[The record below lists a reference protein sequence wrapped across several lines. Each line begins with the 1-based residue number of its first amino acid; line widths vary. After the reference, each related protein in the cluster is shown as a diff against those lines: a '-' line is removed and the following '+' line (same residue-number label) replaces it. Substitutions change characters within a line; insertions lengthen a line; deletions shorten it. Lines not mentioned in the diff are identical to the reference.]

1 MARFKLIIS
10 SEDGR
15 AETIDLEGS
24 RAQPL
29 VGRKIGET
37 IAGSIAGLESTKLVI
52 TGGSDKDGF
61 PLRKD
66 VHGGARKAIILSRG
80 PGFHPTQK
88 GQRRRKSIRGNT
100 ITDDVIQI
108 NCMAIKEEKR
118 RKKRK
123 LKKAKKPETS

>member
-15 AETIDLEGS
+15 AETVDLEGA

-37 IAGSIAGLESTKLVI
+37 IEGSIAGLEGTKLVI

-80 PGFHPTQK
+80 PGFHPAQK
-88 GQRRRKSIRGNT
+88 GERRRKSIRGNT
-100 ITDDVIQI
+100 ITDNVIQI
-108 NCMAIKEEKR
+108 NCKAVKEEKG

-123 LKKAKKPETS
+123 PKKAESKTS

>member
-10 SEDGR
+10 SKDGR
-15 AETIDLEGS
+15 AEIVDLEGA

-29 VGRKIGET
+29 VGMKIGET
-37 IAGSIAGLESTKLVI
+37 IEGSIAGLEDTKLVI

-80 PGFHPTQK
+80 PGFHPTLK
-88 GQRRRKSIRGNT
+88 GERRRKSIRGNT
-100 ITDDVIQI
+100 ITDNVIQV
-108 NCMAIKEEKR
+108 NCKAIKEEKG
-118 RKKRK
+118 RKK
-123 LKKAKKPETS
+123 KKPKKKKKT